1 MSNVYLINGELG
13 VRVVHEGYNLNVQLR
28 FHEDDW
34 INVNSFHEM
43 SNDYAYSSARNSFKY
58 ECEKRR
64 KQIEETPWMPTKN
77 YKVPQIS

>member
-1 MSNVYLINGELG
+1 MSNVYLINEELG

-43 SNDYAYSSARNSFKY
+43 SNDYAYTDAQRAFKR
-58 ECEKRR
+58 ECETRR
-64 KQIEETPWMPTKN
+64 KENEDNRNNVREQDFK
-77 YKVPQIS
+77 K